1 MNSIDAKELK
11 NMISVGAKRL
21 EDQAE
26 YVNSLNVFPVPD
38 GDTGTNMSLS
48 FTSGCDLVTTNNAQD
63 VGQVAQ
69 DLAKGLLMGARG
81 NSGVILSQ
89 LFRGFAKG
97 CEEKEVLSGQ
107 DLADAFNHG
116 VETAYQAVMKP
127 VEGTILTVARE
138 AAEAGMA
145 AAKQQDDPIHVME
158 EVHKGAEEALIKT
171 PELLPVL
178 KEVGVVDSGGQ
189 GLFIIYTGFLEA
201 LKGEK
206 IEVDDKVGMS
216 QADVTELA
224 HQENFFKTSHAVSN
238 EDITYGYCT
247 EIMVK
252 LGEGETV
259 TDSFDYETFRN
270 FLNDLGDSLLVV
282 NDEEVVKVHV
292 HTEHPGQVLEYGQ
305 KFGSLIKI
313 KVDNMRLQHDTILE
327 GKAQASA
334 PAKPKEKIAVIAVA
348 AGQGI
353 QDMFQSLGVSKVIN
367 GGQTM
372 NPSTEDIVKAAQE
385 VNAESYLILPNNKN
399 IFMSSKQAAE
409 ILDQDARVVESKSI
423 SQGLTAMLGYNPE
436 ASLDE
441 NAEAMTSELAYVKS
455 GQVTTSVRDTKIGDL
470 TIKEGDYMGIVDGDI
485 ISSQADRKAQT
496 LATVEAMLDEDS
508 EIVTLFFGEGV
519 SQDEAEALA
528 EEVEAKHEDIEVEV
542 HEGQQPV
549 YAYLISV
556 E

>member
-1 MNSIDAKELK
+1 MNSIDAKELI

-26 YVNSLNVFPVPD
+26 FVNSLNVFPVPD

-48 FTSGCDLVTTNNAQD
+48 FSSGYELVKTNSAPA
-63 VGQVAQ
+63 VGEVAQ

-97 CEEKEVLSGQ
+97 CEAKEVLSGQ
-107 DLADAFNHG
+107 DLAEAFNHG

-145 AAKQQDDPIHVME
+145 AAKQQDDPIYVME

-206 IEVDDKVGMS
+206 IELDDKLGMS

-224 HQENFFKTSHAVSN
+224 HQENYFKTSHAVSN

-270 FLNDLGDSLLVV
+270 FLNELGDSLLVV

-327 GKAQASA
+327 GKAQAQA

-353 QDMFQSLGVSKVIN
+353 QDMFQTLGVSKVIN

-399 IFMSSKQAAE
+399 IFMSSKQAAD
-409 ILDQDARVVESKSI
+409 ILDQETRVVESKSI

-436 ASLDE
+436 ASLDD

-470 TIKEGDYMGIVDGDI
+470 AIKEGDYMGIVDGDI
-485 ISSQADRKAQT
+485 IGSQADRQAQT

-519 SQDEAEALA
+519 DQAEADALA
-528 EEVEAKHEDIEVEV
+528 EDLEAKHPDLEFEV
-542 HEGQQPV
+542 HEGKQPV

>member
-1 MNSIDAKELK
+1 MNSIDAKELI

-26 YVNSLNVFPVPD
+26 FVNSLNVFPVPD

-48 FTSGCDLVTTNNAQD
+48 FSSGYELVKTNSAPA
-63 VGQVAQ
+63 VGEVAQ

-97 CEEKEVLSGQ
+97 CEAKEVLSGQ
-107 DLADAFNHG
+107 DLAEAFNHG

-145 AAKQQDDPIHVME
+145 AAKQQDDPIYVME

-206 IEVDDKVGMS
+206 IELDDKLGMS

-224 HQENFFKTSHAVSN
+224 HQENYFKTSHAVSN

-327 GKAQASA
+327 GKAQAQA

-399 IFMSSKQAAE
+399 IFMSSKQAAD
-409 ILDQDARVVESKSI
+409 ILDQETRVVESKSI

-436 ASLDE
+436 ASLDD
-441 NAEAMTSELAYVKS
+441 NADAMTSELAYVKS

-470 TIKEGDYMGIVDGDI
+470 EIKEGDYMGIVDGDI
-485 ISSQADRKAQT
+485 IGSQADRQAQT

-519 SQDEAEALA
+519 DQAEADALA
-528 EEVEAKHEDIEVEV
+528 EDLEAKHPDLEFEV
-542 HEGQQPV
+542 HEGKQPV

>member
-1 MNSIDAKELK
+1 
-11 NMISVGAKRL
+11 MISVGAKRL

-26 YVNSLNVFPVPD
+26 FVNSLNVFPMPD

-48 FTSGCDLVTTNNAQD
+48 FSSGYELVKTNSAPA
-63 VGQVAQ
+63 VGEVAQ

-97 CEEKEVLSGQ
+97 CEAKEVLSGQ
-107 DLADAFNHG
+107 DLAEAFNHG

-145 AAKQQDDPIHVME
+145 AAKQQDDPIYVME

-206 IEVDDKVGMS
+206 IELDDKLGMS

-224 HQENFFKTSHAVSN
+224 HQENYFKTSHAVSN

-327 GKAQASA
+327 GKAQAQA

-399 IFMSSKQAAE
+399 IFMSSKQAAD
-409 ILDQDARVVESKSI
+409 ILDQETRVVESKSI

-436 ASLDE
+436 ASLDD
-441 NAEAMTSELAYVKS
+441 NADAMTSELAYVKS

-470 TIKEGDYMGIVDGDI
+470 EIKEGDYMGIVDGDI
-485 ISSQADRKAQT
+485 IGSQADRQAQT

-519 SQDEAEALA
+519 DQAEADALA
-528 EEVEAKHEDIEVEV
+528 EDLEAKHPDLEFEV
-542 HEGQQPV
+542 HEGKQPV

>member
-1 MNSIDAKELK
+1 
-11 NMISVGAKRL
+11 MISVGAKRL

-26 YVNSLNVFPVPD
+26 FVNSLNVFPVPD

-48 FTSGCDLVTTNNAQD
+48 FSSGYELVKTNSAPA
-63 VGQVAQ
+63 VGEVAQ

-97 CEEKEVLSGQ
+97 CEAKEVLSGQ
-107 DLADAFNHG
+107 DLAEAFNHG

-145 AAKQQDDPIHVME
+145 AAKQQDDPIYVME

-206 IEVDDKVGMS
+206 IELDDKLGMS

-224 HQENFFKTSHAVSN
+224 HQENYFKTSHAVSN

-327 GKAQASA
+327 GKAQAQA

-399 IFMSSKQAAE
+399 IFMSSKQAAD
-409 ILDQDARVVESKSI
+409 ILDQETRVVESKSI

-436 ASLDE
+436 ASLDD
-441 NAEAMTSELAYVKS
+441 NADAMTSELAYVKS

-470 TIKEGDYMGIVDGDI
+470 EIKEGDYMGIVDGDI
-485 ISSQADRKAQT
+485 IGSQADRQAQT

-519 SQDEAEALA
+519 DQAEADALA
-528 EEVEAKHEDIEVEV
+528 EDLEAKHPDLEFEV
-542 HEGQQPV
+542 HEGKQPV